1 MNAET
6 MTSGPREVY
15 AAVRGREGCV
25 MKTIRK
31 VHQAERGA
39 TSVEYALLIVV
50 IAVIIA
56 GTVLGMGEAI
66 GALFD
71 VVPF

>member
-1 MNAET
+1 
-6 MTSGPREVY
+6 
-15 AAVRGREGCV
+15 